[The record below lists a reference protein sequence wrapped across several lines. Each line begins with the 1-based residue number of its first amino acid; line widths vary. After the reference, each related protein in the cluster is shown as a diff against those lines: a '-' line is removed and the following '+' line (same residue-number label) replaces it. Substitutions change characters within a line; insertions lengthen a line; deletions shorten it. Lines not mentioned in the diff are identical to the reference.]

1 MPIQAPPSIEQQR
14 IRLGDADAFEEL
26 FRLHYAELVRF
37 AGAYLQDRAAAED
50 VVQDVFA
57 ALWAGRS
64 GWVVTTT
71 VRAYLYGAV
80 RNRAINHH
88 RRSLRE
94 VQYDSTLEA
103 ALDGASGPEGDL
115 DLEELLSAFR
125 DARAALPERRR
136 QVYDLCRVE
145 GMTYEEAAEVMGVSV
160 NTIRTQI
167 MAAMH
172 FLRDRLRPFL

>member
-1 MPIQAPPSIEQQR
+1 MSIEEPPSIDQR
-14 IRLGDADAFEEL
+14 IRLGDVDAFEEL
-26 FRLHYAELVRF
+26 FRLHHAELVRF
-37 AGAYLQDRAAAED
+37 ATAQLHDRAAAED

-57 ALWAGRS
+57 SLWTGRS

-88 RRSLRE
+88 RRSGRE
-94 VQYDSTLEA
+94 VRDQTVLELTQDDA
-103 ALDGASGPEGDL
+103 AGPEADL
-115 DLEELLSAFR
+115 DMEELLSAIR